1 MTVFHFEKLAKQQE
15 LDAFDCGTLELNQFL
30 VRYARQNQFANAGQT
45 YLCVGDGIVVGY
57 FTLVVGEIAY
67 DTSPE
72 RLRKGLA
79 RYPIPVMVLA
89 RLAIDQAW
97 QGQGLGLSSMKE
109 VIVRTLHAADIAGI
123 RALVV
128 HAKDDAARKFYSHFG
143 FEEGFSDPLHLYAL
157 TKDLKALIA

>member
-1 MTVFHFEKLAKQQE
+1 MTVFHFEKLAKQHE

-30 VRYARQNQFANAGQT
+30 VRYALQNQFSNAGQT

-57 FTLVVGEIAY
+57 FTLVVGEIAH
-67 DTSPE
+67 DTPPE

-157 TKDLKALIA
+157 TKDLKALIT